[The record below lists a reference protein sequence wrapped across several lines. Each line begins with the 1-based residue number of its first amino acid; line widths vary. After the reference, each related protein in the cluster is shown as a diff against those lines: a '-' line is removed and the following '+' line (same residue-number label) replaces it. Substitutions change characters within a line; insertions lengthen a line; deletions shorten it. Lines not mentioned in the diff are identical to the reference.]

1 MTRPRPGTVPAEL
14 LLDVQ
19 TVLAG
24 ATEQIAAGG
33 WRRTPAFAADA
44 GARLIDA
51 LNHSSRY
58 AAIGQRAHVLVY
70 ACAAMAIELHT
81 GTPAHTLLDPAVAD
95 EYLSPATSDERLHV
109 LDTAIVDRFNAEQ
122 CAGADDAL
130 ALLRVA
136 FENAEPVIAA
146 QLAHDQADR

>member
-1 MTRPRPGTVPAEL
+1 MTHPDPGPVPAAL
-14 LLDVQ
+14 LRDVQ

-24 ATEQIAAGG
+24 ATEQLARAG
-33 WRRTPAFAADA
+33 WRRTPTYALDG

-51 LNHSSRY
+51 LNYSSSH
-58 AAIGQRAHVLVY
+58 AAIGQRAHVLVF

-81 GTPAHTLLDPAVAD
+81 GTPAHALLAPDVAD
-95 EYLSPATSDERLHV
+95 EYLSPVTSDERLHV
-109 LDTAIVDRFNAEQ
+109 LDAAIVDRYNAEH
-122 CAGADDAL
+122 CGGADDAL